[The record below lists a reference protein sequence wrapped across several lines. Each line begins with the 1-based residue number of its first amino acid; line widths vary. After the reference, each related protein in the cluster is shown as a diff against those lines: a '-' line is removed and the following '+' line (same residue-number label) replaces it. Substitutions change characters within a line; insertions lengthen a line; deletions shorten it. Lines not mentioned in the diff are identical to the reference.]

1 MLTRL
6 VEEKGAKW
14 KDIGAA
20 MGRAGYACRD
30 KWRMM
35 RNNPT
40 SGEWSDHE
48 VTRLKELVQ
57 EYFEAQQAGPGRG
70 AGEGH
75 EHLPLLDNINWKSI
89 SQILGTRNENM
100 CMQKWYRIAPSAISA
115 GQWARGEDKL
125 MLEAIQK
132 SGVEV
137 EHAIPWATLVPDR
150 SLSQIKRRYKLIKH
164 QIPNHNKLPFDAL
177 VEKLVEKY
185 LIESADPAAVP
196 TLGLPSPAQPAAE
209 LT

>member
-70 AGEGH
+70 GAQASDVSRVFTSVSTAFTSS
-75 EHLPLLDNINWKSI
+75 HLYS
-89 SQILGTRNENM
+89 SRAACRNGSLR
-100 CMQKWYRIAPSAISA
+100 CSRGRARTSAAARQHQLEVHLADSGYPQRKHVHAEVVSHRAVRDICGA
-115 GQWARGEDKL
+115 VGQG
-125 MLEAIQK
+125 
-132 SGVEV
+132 G
-137 EHAIPWATLVPDR
+137 
-150 SLSQIKRRYKLIKH
+150 
-164 QIPNHNKLPFDAL
+164 
-177 VEKLVEKY
+177 
-185 LIESADPAAVP
+185 
-196 TLGLPSPAQPAAE
+196 G
-209 LT
+209 